1 RRWAIGTFGDEPR
14 ATIELRLHAAA
25 AVAEGY
31 PRDQVLHALT
41 RGAAELF
48 GVADKLGTIA
58 VGRPADLAVF
68 AGDPLDPSV
77 PVRMAI
83 SQGSIT
89 HDSPTSVDRSDRAPG
104 SRIAAE
110 EPSTGEERAL
120 PEHLP
125 PRYVVKTTR
134 L

>member
-1 RRWAIGTFGDEPR
+1 VAAPADDLRSIALDGRRWAIGTFGDEPR
-14 ATIELRLHAAA
+14 ATIELRVHAAPP
-25 AVAEGY
+25 VADRY
-31 PRDQVLHALT
+31 PRAQVLHALT

-77 PVRMAI
+77 PVRLAI

-89 HDSPTSVDRSDRAPG
+89 HDAPTSPDRNDKS
-104 SRIAAE
+104 IA
-110 EPSTGEERAL
+110 
-120 PEHLP
+120 
-125 PRYVVKTTR
+125 
-134 L
+134 